1 MHVCV
6 DSFVDNISL
15 TPTLS
20 HWERED
26 CIVPLLCKEG
36 RGEVERFLGENRAGL
51 LIPGQPRQDDSTPP
65 NLPLQKGGKER
76 KNRAGLLMPG
86 QPCQDDSTPLGLP
99 LQRGGKE
106 HSH

>member
-36 RGEVERFLGENRAGL
+36 RGEVERFLGEDRAGL
-51 LIPGQPRQDDSTPP
+51 LI
-65 NLPLQKGGKER
+65 
-76 KNRAGLLMPG
+76 PG
-86 QPCQDDSTPLGLP
+86 QPCQDDSTPPGLP